1 MALHR
6 AGLLLLVLLLV
17 PLPVHAGTISLVLA
31 TRIVPGAGAIRVE
44 LDLGNRGDE
53 AALNVVPTVEFQGR
67 VGEAPAIAALQPSL
81 TQTIVFEVP
90 LTGGTMPRGGWPV
103 LVRLR
108 YTDAAGY
115 PFEALHVDV
124 ARFGEHVTPTR
135 LRVDVPDVR
144 VETETTI
151 RARVDRGGVEGPIRF
166 GFATPAGVVVT
177 PRIFTLEPGA
187 DTTVALTIAT
197 MGATLTSRLPL
208 VTMAEYDTAD
218 GHHTVTAV
226 STIDIGPSSTG
237 SRVMVIAILVAATL
251 TAWGSIA
258 VAARRRRR

>member
-1 MALHR
+1 MRLR
-6 AGLLLLVLLLV
+6 RSGLLLLILLLA
-17 PLPVHAGTISLVLA
+17 PPPVHAGTISLVLA
-31 TRIVPGAGAIRVE
+31 TRILPGAETIRVE
-44 LDLGNRGDE
+44 LDLNNRGDE
-53 AALNVVPTVEFQGR
+53 AALNVVPMVEFQGR

-81 TQTIVFEVP
+81 AQTIVFEVP
-90 LTGGTMPRGGWPV
+90 LAGGTLPRGAWPL

-115 PFEALHVDV
+115 PFEAVHVDL
-124 ARFGEHVTPTR
+124 ARFGETGEPSR
-135 LRVDVPDVR
+135 LQIDVPDVR

-151 RARVDRGGVEGPIRF
+151 RASVDRGDVDGPIRF

-197 MGATLTSRLPL
+197 TGATRTSRLPL
-208 VTMAEYDTAD
+208 VTIAEYDTAD
-218 GHHTVTAV
+218 GHHTVTVV
-226 STIDIGPSSTG
+226 SGIDIGPSPGG
-237 SRVMVIAILVAATL
+237 SRAMVIAVLVAATL
-251 TAWGSIA
+251 TAWGAIA